1 MRDDEIEFRGR
12 RVELERGS
20 DASEFRVLVDGRPI
34 AMTFTETESK
44 LSNTRSGTRTVREP
58 VPVQWARASIPL
70 PVPVRLDS
78 SIHNDELRVR
88 LPLDH
93 HAVEGLGTVVH
104 TSDTVYLRFGP
115 DCAAVEVDLN
125 HYTDTSS

>member
-20 DASEFRVLVDGRPI
+20 DTAEFRVLVDGQPI
-34 AMTFTETESK
+34 PMTYTETESWN
-44 LSNTRSGTRTVREP
+44 SNTTRGTRAVREP
-58 VPVQWARASIPL
+58 APARWARASVPL
-70 PVPVRLDS
+70 PVPLRLDS
-78 SIHNDELRVR
+78 SIHDDSLRVSMR
-88 LPLDH
+88 LEH
-93 HAVEGLGTVVH
+93 HAAEGLGTVVH
-104 TSDTVYLRFGP
+104 SSDTVYLRFGP